1 MRSSPATV
9 MSDSLKLTILI
20 VAFGLQLVAFWIAGS
35 IDTLV
40 NFLTNFSDAPPAIE
54 QISQIYQPPSSI
66 GSPSRTIG
74 SGTR

>member
-9 MSDSLKLTILI
+9 MSDSLKITIFV

-40 NFLTNFSDAPPAIE
+40 NFYESMSLPVR
-54 QISQIYQPPSSI
+54 I
-66 GSPSRTIG
+66 GMRII
-74 SGTR
+74 